1 MSRPAQTSPPAR
13 LERAEP
19 RSRIRASLPRE
30 KSPRY
35 CRQAQRQ
42 DPLAFSDQASSSNC
56 LRRRFPP
63 LVSCRRCSSQ
73 PVQASSLRTLRLR
86 LSSATSCYPAG
97 SSDLFAAGCGDVPST
112 PEQAGWGRLG
122 PAGPLGGAAAQG
134 PRGSAGPGQACGW
147 RAAAGTLP
155 GQLHFPR
162 KQFWFGF
169 FSEG

>member
-1 MSRPAQTSPPAR
+1 MSRPAQTSPPAC

-30 KSPRY
+30 KSPQY

-63 LVSCRRCSSQ
+63 LVSCRRCSGQ
-73 PVQASSLRTLRLR
+73 PVQASSLRTLRLC

-112 PEQAGWGRLG
+112 PEQAGWGSSAVPLCRAPAAPQG
-122 PAGPLGGAAAQG
+122 RGRPAGGGRRQARRRSSFISQG
-134 PRGSAGPGQACGW
+134 NNSG
-147 RAAAGTLP
+147 L
-155 GQLHFPR
+155 
-162 KQFWFGF
+162 GF
-169 FSEG
+169 FLKAK